1 MRSIIL
7 YPYPPELDGLSIQ
20 GDMLYKGFLRHGYE
34 TAPCNRTAD
43 IEKQFLYRTFKPDV
57 AIGIGYWGDTPRLV
71 QHPLKYGVQ
80 PVPWLNA
87 DGWVANYHDALD
99 SLPLILTTS
108 AWVRDIYR
116 RDGVTNKNICPMP
129 IGIDTQ
135 QMRPIPKDD
144 PRVVYIRNMLGVKP
158 GEKMILTAGGDTTSK
173 GFQEVLQALG
183 KINGDFPNWKYVGK
197 TWEKGKPYYDYK
209 KELSIMRD
217 YDIRRKVKFIDGP
230 LSREFMC
237 CLLSAC
243 DIYAAP
249 SRIEGFGMVQ
259 IEAMACGKP
268 VLSIDAMGIKDTVI
282 HGETGLLAK
291 VGEEVRLSE
300 EWAYSWMGFNKKQR
314 IRFDQPKTFAYR
326 ADIDDIAKH
335 LYRLLSDD
343 ELRSKMGENA
353 RRHAVQNYDFVKT
366 SKDLHDLVE
375 KKLGLNG
382 KKSNGAAKKEATVAV
397 RER

>member
-1 MRSIIL
+1 
-7 YPYPPELDGLSIQ
+7 
-20 GDMLYKGFLRHGYE
+20 
-34 TAPCNRTAD
+34 
-43 IEKQFLYRTFKPDV
+43 
-57 AIGIGYWGDTPRLV
+57 
-71 QHPLKYGVQ
+71 
-80 PVPWLNA
+80 
-87 DGWVANYHDALD
+87 
-99 SLPLILTTS
+99 
-108 AWVRDIYR
+108 
-116 RDGVTNKNICPMP
+116 
-129 IGIDTQ
+129 
-135 QMRPIPKDD
+135 
-144 PRVVYIRNMLGVKP
+144 MLGVKP

-197 TWEKGKPYYDYK
+197 TWEKGKPYYHYK

-382 KKSNGAAKKEATVAV
+382 KKSTCAAKKEATVAV